1 MSQLKLFNLESIIET
16 IRIQNGEY
24 IYDPFHF
31 NEAESTKYFNTLL
44 NEVNWKQEN
53 MQMYGRVV
61 KFPRLT
67 AWYGEN
73 DKKYSFSG
81 ITLDPVPWTKSI
93 LAIKNSIESKFGKTF
108 NSVLLNLYNSGSDSI
123 SWHTDAEE
131 ELGKNPVIA
140 SVSLGA
146 NRMFQLR
153 HRETQERIDLELQ
166 NGSLLIMQ
174 GEFQHYWKH
183 QVPKTKR
190 AVGKRI
196 NLTFRNI
203 I

>member
-1 MSQLKLFNLESIIET
+1 MSQLKLFNLEPIIET
-16 IRIQNGEY
+16 IRIKNGEY

-31 NEAESTKYFNTLL
+31 NEAESTTYFNALL
-44 NEVNWKQEN
+44 EEVNWKQEN
-53 MQMYGRVV
+53 MQMYGRIVN
-61 KFPRLT
+61 FPRLT

-81 ITLDPVPWTKSI
+81 ITLDPLPWTKSI
-93 LAIKNSIESKFGKTF
+93 LAIKNSIESKFGHTF

-174 GEFQHYWKH
+174 GELQHYWQH
-183 QVPKTKR
+183 QVPKTKK

>member
-16 IRIQNGEY
+16 IRIKNGEY

-31 NEAESTKYFNTLL
+31 NEAESTKYFNALL
-44 NEVNWKQEN
+44 EEVNWKQEN
-53 MQMYGRVV
+53 MQMYGRIVN
-61 KFPRLT
+61 FPRLT

-81 ITLDPVPWTKSI
+81 ITLDPLPWTKSI
-93 LAIKNSIESKFGKTF
+93 LEIKDSIETKFGNTF

-140 SVSLGA
+140 SVSLGDK
-146 NRMFQLR
+146 RVFQLR

-174 GEFQHYWKH
+174 GELQHYWQH
-183 QVPKTKR
+183 QIPKTKK
-190 AVGKRI
+190 AIGKRI